1 MEDYRAIKGSV
12 SKLYDAQQEKKNFD
26 KYYETLRKKEQLS
39 ICNFMFTNLPK
50 GQESFEIEL
59 DEGITHYTNHT
70 RVRVTKIRRN
80 KILWNVVKLKKKL
93 DKKLYKQV
101 VTKEYTIN
109 DMNGLVEYLK
119 SCGVNP
125 KKFKQFIDVDETLN
139 EAELDRLY
147 DTGKITKE
155 QLDGCYVSELSE
167 PYIRLTE
174 LKR

>member
-1 MEDYRAIKGSV
+1 MKNYKEIKGSV
-12 SKLYDAQQEKKNFD
+12 TRLYDAQQEKKDFD
-26 KYYETLRKKEQLS
+26 LYYETLRKKEQLS

-50 GQESFEIEL
+50 GQDSFELEL

-70 RVRVTKIRRN
+70 KVRVTKIRRN
-80 KILWNVVKLKKKL
+80 KILWNLVQLKKKL
-93 DKKLYKQV
+93 DKKLYKQI

-109 DMNGLVEYLK
+109 DMNGLIEYLK

-125 KKFKQFIDVDETLN
+125 NEFKKYIDVDETLN

-147 DTGKITKE
+147 DTGKITKG
-155 QLDGCYVSELSE
+155 QLEGCYVSELSE